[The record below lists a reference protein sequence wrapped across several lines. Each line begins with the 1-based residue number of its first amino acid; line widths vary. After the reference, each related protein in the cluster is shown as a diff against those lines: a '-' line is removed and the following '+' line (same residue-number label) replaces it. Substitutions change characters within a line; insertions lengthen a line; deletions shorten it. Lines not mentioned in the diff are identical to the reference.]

1 MAVQNKDCYKV
12 VTIGYLKSFIGTNIQ
27 NSSGAVVYVN
37 TNVLASEKRRDD
49 YCPTYSEL
57 TGGTLIPNW
66 AQGGTPN
73 GDRDGITVSNP
84 WFGSEPGSP
93 QNYANNQLVDQK
105 DLGLR
110 YTRFL
115 KFSVSSASGDIS
127 QCGGNKSVSY
137 VHQYT
142 RYNKSMNSSC
152 AVSTTSATAN
162 DTENTEVTWT
172 GCNWISVN
180 RSTLVAT
187 AVRQPE
193 TRKADRRCC
202 SVKGQITFRATSH
215 TASTSICQAALG
227 GGWNNYEGRHYTS
240 VTVHPSTTSTFGCDG
255 GSFSVTS
262 TGYFYDRYE
271 WKDDCGT
278 IYHSSPYDD
287 RNGSEAAG
295 TASGSFDSLECDCE
309 SAQAKSKTLTINYH
323 GSSDSATF
331 NQSCAACPDDP
342 KCNPCE
348 GHEVTIDYDKEP
360 SCTGGTVTFC
370 IDGSCKE
377 PEPSDCVMEGP
388 DSVTIGTSET
398 SGSFDFVSKCNT
410 VWANAE
416 VSDKGALDT
425 ATVVYTGGVNGRIDF
440 TWNSTSP
447 GDTTITLKQEN
458 ADGTL
463 TVEMHKTAP
472 IPTSSVTINCSGIG
486 DNVSSGA
493 LNVTGSTY
501 TATFTIAGPNY
512 GKGTLYGTLTAD
524 QLSAMTFSGNFDGGT
539 YHGGTIKNECPG
551 TPGNIFHVISASWN
565 VSTKK
570 LTVTIAKCS
579 S

>member
-115 KFSVSSASGDIS
+115 SFSVSSASGDIS

-180 RSTLVAT
+180 RKTLVAT

-193 TRKADRRCC
+193 TRRADRRCC
-202 SVKGQITFRATSH
+202 SVKGQITFRAASH

-323 GSSDSATF
+323 GFSDSATF

-348 GHEVTIDYDKEP
+348 GHEVTIEYDKEP

-377 PEPSDCVMEGP
+377 PEPPGP
-388 DSVTIGTSET
+388 EP
-398 SGSFDFVSKCNT
+398 
-410 VWANAE
+410 
-416 VSDKGALDT
+416 
-425 ATVVYTGGVNGRIDF
+425 
-440 TWNSTSP
+440 P
-447 GDTTITLKQEN
+447 GPEPK
-458 ADGTL
+458 
-463 TVEMHKTAP
+463 
-472 IPTSSVTINCSGIG
+472 PTSSVTISWSGLPG
-486 DNVSSGA
+486 NLGTGG
-493 LNVTGSTY
+493 LMVTGSTY
-501 TATFTIAGPNY
+501 TADFILGGPNA
-512 GKGTLYGTLTAD
+512 GKGTLSGTLTAD
-524 QLSAMTFSGNFDGGT
+524 PRTAMTFSGQFTIQGSGGGSIYNACSGSQGET
-539 YHGGTIKNECPG
+539 YE
-551 TPGNIFHVISASWN
+551 
-565 VSTKK
+565 VSTATWDVANKR
-570 LTVTIAKCS
+570 LTVGIRKCS
-579 S
+579 

>member
-37 TNVLASEKRRDD
+37 TNVLAPEKRRDD

-57 TGGTLIPNW
+57 TGGNLIPNW

-152 AVSTTSATAN
+152 AVSTTSTTAN

-180 RSTLVAT
+180 RNTLVAT

-193 TRKADRRCC
+193 TRRADRRCC

-240 VTVHPSTTSTFGCDG
+240 VTVYPSTTSTFDCGEG
-255 GSFSVTS
+255 NFSVTS
-262 TGYFYDRYE
+262 TGFFFDRYE

-278 IYHSSPYDD
+278 VYHSSPYDD
-287 RNGSEAAG
+287 RNGSEDG
-295 TASGSFDSLECDCE
+295 PSSSGSFGELVCDCE
-309 SAQAKSKTLTINYH
+309 STQTKSKTLTINYH
-323 GSSDSATF
+323 GITGSATF
-331 NQSCAACPDDP
+331 NQSCEACPDDP
-342 KCNPCE
+342 KCKPCE
-348 GHEVTIDYDKEP
+348 GHEVTIEYDKEP

-370 IDGSCKE
+370 IDGSCTE
-377 PEPSDCVMEGP
+377 PTPPTPCQIDGPDTIDSCNGGTATFCIDGSCTGPEPPGPEPKPTSAVTISWSGIPGP
-388 DSVTIGTSET
+388 D
-398 SGSFDFVSKCNT
+398 DL
-410 VWANAE
+410 A
-416 VSDKGALDT
+416 
-425 ATVVYTGGVNGRIDF
+425 TGG
-440 TWNSTSP
+440 
-447 GDTTITLKQEN
+447 L
-458 ADGTL
+458 
-463 TVEMHKTAP
+463 M
-472 IPTSSVTINCSGIG
+472 
-486 DNVSSGA
+486 
-493 LNVTGSTY
+493 VTGSTY
-501 TATFTIAGPNY
+501 TAEFILGGPNAK
-512 GKGTLYGTLTAD
+512 KGTLYGTLTAD
-524 QLSAMTFSGNFDGGT
+524 LRDAMTFYGQFTVQGSGGGS
-539 YHGGTIKNECPG
+539 IKNVCPG
-551 TPGNIFHVISASWN
+551 SQGEIYE
-565 VSTKK
+565 VSTATWDVANKR
-570 LTVTIAKCS
+570 LTVTIAKCDS
-579 S
+579 